1 MNNIDPQKEAEK
13 IVRFLQQTMKD
24 AGFTNL
30 VIGISGGVDSAVSCA
45 LGVAALGADH
55 VYPVLLPY
63 GALNT
68 RGVLDAMEF
77 IQQMRIPMRN
87 IVRIDIKPAVDTMI
101 KNDSMM
107 DRVRRGNIMARIRM
121 AYLFDQAK
129 KHTALVLGTENKS
142 EYLLGYFTRFGDD
155 ASDIE
160 PVRHL
165 YKTQVYELAR
175 YLQIPDAII
184 EKPPSADLWPE
195 QTDEGEFGFT
205 YKEADQILFYLFE
218 EKKSLED
225 VVSFGFSKGM
235 VTQVQI
241 RTEKNSF
248 KRKTPM
254 HP

>member
-1 MNNIDPQKEAEK
+1 
-13 IVRFLQQTMKD
+13 
-24 AGFTNL
+24 
-30 VIGISGGVDSAVSCA
+30 
-45 LGVAALGADH
+45 
-55 VYPVLLPY
+55 
-63 GALNT
+63 
-68 RGVLDAMEF
+68 
-77 IQQMRIPMRN
+77 
-87 IVRIDIKPAVDTMI
+87 
-101 KNDSMM
+101 MM

-121 AYLFDQAK
+121 AYLFDKAK